1 MTSRTISTL
10 AGAIAA
16 LLLFLPVVPKA
27 QAQDLT
33 IGARAEIEMD
43 PHYFWLASNVA
54 YYRHIYGHLV
64 SNDPKAQKIPDLA
77 ESFTPLSDT
86 LWEFKLRDGVRF
98 HDGSTL
104 DAEDVVASFERVKTI
119 PNTPSPYAGNLRGI
133 AETIVIDPLTIHFR
147 TEKPEPLLPGP
158 LTQVAIIPSEI
169 AKTATTPDFKNPATA
184 IGAGPYKFVSYT
196 PGEELVLTRND
207 DYWGEKPIWENVTF
221 KFIEDDAARVAAL
234 LSGDVDVIDFVSPS
248 DVARLESDSKTDVH
262 VGPSDRTIY
271 FYTDM
276 ARPISSQAVDKKT
289 GEPLD
294 PNPFLDIR
302 VRQAIS
308 KAIDRDAMTQKVME
322 NLATP
327 AAQTVPPGFGGYNPD
342 IPLVEYDPEGAK
354 ALLAEAGYPDAFG
367 LTVACPNDRYVNDGK
382 VCQAIGQMLARVG
395 FDMKVD
401 TMPKAVYF
409 GKAGNREGPEA
420 FSLFMLGWGSAA
432 SGEADTLWNLMQTY
446 DKERGIGLYNHGRY
460 SRPDFDALVVKATQ
474 TLDAD
479 ERHAIERE
487 AMAMAMK
494 DVALIPVHYQSVI
507 VATRA
512 GLKYNTR
519 ADEETHAM
527 EVTPAE

>member
-1 MTSRTISTL
+1 MRTTFLRFAAGLAAAATISL
-10 AGAIAA
+10 S
-16 LLLFLPVVPKA
+16 A
-27 QAQDLT
+27 QAEDLV

-43 PHYFWLASNVA
+43 PHFFWLASNVA

-64 SNDPKAQKIPDLA
+64 SNDEKAQKIPDLA
-77 ESFTPLSDT
+77 ESFTPISDT
-86 LWEFKLRDGVRF
+86 VWEFKLRPGVTF
-98 HDGSTL
+98 HDGSEL
-104 DAEDVVASFERVKTI
+104 DAEDVVASFERVRTI
-119 PNTPSPYAGNLRGI
+119 PNTASPYSGNLRGI

-169 AKTATTPDFKNPATA
+169 AKTAATPDFKTTAA

-196 PGEELVLTRND
+196 PGEELVLTRYD
-207 DYWGEKPIWENVTF
+207 DYWGERPLWDSVTF

-248 DVARLESDSKTDVH
+248 DVARLESDPKTVVH
-262 VGPSDRTIY
+262 TGPSDRTIY

-276 ARPISSQAVDKKT
+276 AREVSSYAVDKET
-289 GEPLD
+289 GEPLS

-308 KAIDRDAMTQKVME
+308 KAVDRDAMTQKVME

-342 IPLVEYDPEGAK
+342 IPLIAYDPEGAK

-367 LTVACPNDRYVNDGK
+367 LTVHCPNDRYVNDGK

-395 FDMKVD
+395 FDMKVE

-409 GKAGNREGPEA
+409 PRAGKREGDEA

-460 SRPDFDALVVKATQ
+460 SRADFDALVIRATQ
-474 TLDAD
+474 TLDAE
-479 ERHAIERE
+479 ERHAIQRE
-487 AMAMAMK
+487 AMAMAMQ
-494 DVALIPVHYQSVI
+494 DIALIPVHYQSVI
-507 VATRA
+507 VATRK
-512 GLKYNTR
+512 GLSYQTR
-519 ADEETHAM
+519 ADEETLAM
-527 EVTPAE
+527 EATLAE